1 MKESDA
7 RELYGLLGR
16 RVKAERQA
24 RHLTQSE
31 LAEAAG
37 LDAAHLSRI
46 EHGKAV
52 PSVNMVKK
60 LADALS
66 LPLSKMFIDVPTRRL
81 PDYGWSGKLEAMVR
95 DMPARRRARILRA
108 LKTLARD

>member
-1 MKESDA
+1 
-7 RELYGLLGR
+7 GR
-16 RVKAERQA
+16 RVKAEREA

-46 EHGKAV
+46 EHGKTV

-60 LADALS
+60 LADALA
-66 LPLSKMFIDVPTRRL
+66 LPLARMFADVPARRL
-81 PDYGWSGKLEAMVR
+81 PDYGWAGKLEAMVR
-95 DMPARRRARILRA
+95 DLPPRKRARVLRA
-108 LKTLARD
+108 LKTLAHND